1 MQLRTSLYL
10 PVAATTSNRVRRMDR
25 KIRYRSAEKG
35 SNQHRHKY
43 MAIGQLETCILVRNA
58 KKMKKVAKEVINFA
72 TFLTIY
78 RGVWILKDNSGARVA

>member
-1 MQLRTSLYL
+1 MQLRPTLYL

-58 KKMKKVAKEVINFA
+58 KKMKKSCKTGDRFCNF
-72 TFLTIY
+72 FDYI
-78 RGVWILKDNSGARVA
+78 